1 MFRIRIIPINVIH
14 IQSVMTFPR
23 LQTFVFAAFFVVS
36 VVITAPCHVWGQDQP
51 KSEQPENSEA
61 SPKPDELQPGPP
73 PPATTGEAEQREQ
86 PTPPPGGP
94 APDENRRE
102 RRGPQDRPGGADRAG
117 SQDRGGRRGFE
128 GPPAPPAP
136 EPVGDKKIR
145 FNIRMQPWKDVIEW
159 FAEQA
164 DLSLMMKTYPQGTF
178 NYKDDQYFTPD
189 EAIDKLNQ
197 FLLLEEFTLIRK
209 DKMLIVYDLGPSGGF
224 GIPEQ
229 LVQTVFP
236 EDLAKRGSYEI
247 VKCQFDLK
255 RTTPEIVQNEIER
268 ILGPQGSVA
277 MMPQSQTILITETV
291 SNLRAIQKVIER
303 LDSVDQTLKSYEL
316 KNLSAEEGLAIM
328 RNLMGLM
335 PDDQTLRV
343 VSDMSGKKIWLS
355 GRTDRIE
362 KALEILTK
370 IDDAYIEVKTEIGDL
385 QFKVFP
391 VDTAD
396 LSTVLAVCQ
405 TLLAGKPGVR
415 LSVDQNTN
423 SLVAY
428 AYLDDM
434 RVIKT
439 TLETMQADS
448 YGNHVIRLAKLT
460 TANASTAIEKFFG
473 ADSGSSAKAPVV
485 ETDATNKQLY
495 VRCTSSQLK
504 EIKSLLANMGETF
517 EPTNLRSDGDPS
529 KPRTIRNINISPSA
543 AALILDQIQQVW
555 PQGHDNE
562 IKIVKPSAIG
572 PAMKSDDVMTGSQRR
587 DVIQRVGPGEQF
599 GPGGFQQPGRPG
611 PRFAPPPRDS
621 NDVQIDQLLDNLL
634 YDENDEIEFD
644 NPSTWN
650 HTGANAVYRPV
661 QMVRY
666 VDDEPK
672 LTPEQQALQDRLQQM
687 QQQQMRN
694 KPGQPEGLA
703 PDALDYL
710 RGVNP
715 NKGTPVVLS
724 IGPAGLVLA
733 SDDTEALDALE
744 DLIEAMSNEAI
755 LTTPVLKPYYLQ
767 YVSADSASSTLNRL
781 MDTSSSSSSDSPVED
796 FGGAALFSVVGSLGP
811 IQSTGDVSIT
821 ADSRLNVIYVKANP
835 VDHYTIEKKLLPLL
849 DRGEGPEEVK
859 REASPRMI
867 PLKNMQADDAMELV
881 KSAFADKMQ
890 TQGGAARG
898 GQQGGFGGQQGGG
911 PGGMPGLNPEM
922 LQQMMQRMQ
931 GGGRGGRGTTEEEEK
946 MTLSVIKA
954 NNVLVVTA
962 SEVLFERVKRFVE
975 EIDAMSGELDIVT
988 EFVDIKNVNP
998 QLLPSMLGKVV
1009 GSDMI
1014 QTSGQST
1021 QPRGATM
1028 ALTTG
1033 STIQTGIGGT
1043 GTGRGGGFGGFG
1055 GAPGGGGF
1063 GGFGGAPGGGFGGLM
1078 NIFGGGARP
1087 GGMGGGPTFGGGMP
1101 GGGMPGGQGGQPRQT
1116 FGAPGGGG
1124 GGRGG
1129 R

>member
-1 MFRIRIIPINVIH
+1 MFQIRTIPINVIH
-14 IQSVMTFPR
+14 ILLVMSFLK
-23 LQTFVFAAFFVVS
+23 LQMYVFAAIFAVS
-36 VVITAPCHVWGQDQP
+36 VVFTAPCHVCGQDQP
-51 KSEQPENSEA
+51 KSEEPENSETP
-61 SPKPDELQPGPP
+61 SKPDELQPAPP
-73 PPATTGEAEQREQ
+73 PPQPAPTGETEQHEQ
-86 PTPPPGGP
+86 PAPPQGGP

-102 RRGPQDRPGGADRAG
+102 RRGGQDRGP
-117 SQDRGGRRGFE
+117 QDRGGRR
-128 GPPAPPAP
+128 APEAPP

-209 DKMLIVYDLGPSGGF
+209 DKMLIVYDLGPSGSI

-236 EDLAKRGSYEI
+236 EDLAQRGSYEI

-316 KNLSAEEGLAIM
+316 KNLTAEEGLAIM

-355 GRTDRIE
+355 GRADRIE

-370 IDDAYIEVKTEIGDL
+370 IDDAYIEIKTEFGDL

-405 TLLAGKPGVR
+405 TLLAGKQGVR

-473 ADSGSSAKAPVV
+473 TDSGSSAKAPVV
-485 ETDATNKQLY
+485 ETDATNKQIY
-495 VRCTSSQLK
+495 VRCTSSQLR
-504 EIKSLLANMGETF
+504 EIKSLLAKMGETF
-517 EPTNLRSDGDPS
+517 EPTNLRSENDPD
-529 KPRTIRNINISPSA
+529 KPKTIRNINISPSA

-555 PQGHDNE
+555 PQGHENE

-572 PAMKSDDVMTGSQRR
+572 PAMKPDDVMIGSQRR
-587 DVIQRVGPGEQF
+587 DVIQRVDPGERP

-611 PRFAPPPRDS
+611 PRFAPPPGDS
-621 NDVQIDQLLDNLL
+621 NEEKIDQLLDDLL
-634 YDENDEIEFD
+634 YDENDKIEFD

-650 HTGANAVYRPV
+650 HTGAKAIYRSV
-661 QMVRY
+661 QSTRY

-694 KPGQPEGLA
+694 KPGQPEGLS
-703 PDALDYL
+703 PESLDYL

-715 NKGTPVVLS
+715 NKGAPVVLS

-781 MDTSSSSSSDSPVED
+781 MDTSSSSSEDSPIED
-796 FGGAALFSVVGSLGP
+796 FGSAAFFSVVGSLGP
-811 IQSTGDVSIT
+811 IQATGDVSIT
-821 ADSRLNVIYVKANP
+821 ADSRLNMILVKANP

-859 REASPRMI
+859 RIASPRMI

-881 KSAFADKMQ
+881 KSVFADKMQ
-890 TQGGAARG
+890 SQSGTNRG

-931 GGGRGGRGTTEEEEK
+931 GGARGGRGTTEEEEK

-962 SEVLFERVKRFVE
+962 SEVLFERVRKFVE
-975 EIDAMSGELDIVT
+975 EIDVMTGELDIVT
-988 EFVDIKNVNP
+988 EIIDIKNVNP
-998 QLLPSMLGKVV
+998 QMLPAMLGKVV

-1033 STIQTGIGGT
+1033 STIQTGIGNT
-1043 GTGRGGGFGGFG
+1043 GTGR
-1055 GAPGGGGF
+1055 GGGGF
-1063 GGFGGAPGGGFGGLM
+1063 GGFGGGGGFGMPGGGGSPFGGLM
-1078 NIFGGGARP
+1078 NILGGARP

-1101 GGGMPGGQGGQPRQT
+1101 GGGMPGGQSRPT
-1116 FGAPGGGG
+1116 FGAPGGGSSGRTFG
-1124 GGRGG
+1124 GSRGG